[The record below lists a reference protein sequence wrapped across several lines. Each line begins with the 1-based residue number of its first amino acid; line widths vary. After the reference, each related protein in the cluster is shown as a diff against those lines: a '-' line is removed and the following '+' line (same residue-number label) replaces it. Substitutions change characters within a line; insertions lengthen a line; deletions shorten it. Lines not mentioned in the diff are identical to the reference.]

1 MTFPA
6 FFWWCFWTSRCTS
19 VKPSPGLSRIYSMP
33 SAATAAIETDDT
45 TLMRSVVQLLAN
57 GLAVLKSWSSLE
69 RVGMILSYVM
79 PLNTRRVFT
88 MSWTVGTLIVL
99 CCQIV
104 ALVTSPARPG
114 AQNVVLIGPTQV
126 VFPALAVNLLILW
139 LLIRVG
145 RKTDGGKFGRLGG
158 SARVATTGL
167 LGSFLTIFAITI
179 TVNLLIANITHF
191 SR

>member
-1 MTFPA
+1 MMTFPA

-126 VFPALAVNLLILW
+126 VFPALAV
-139 LLIRVG
+139 
-145 RKTDGGKFGRLGG
+145 
-158 SARVATTGL
+158 
-167 LGSFLTIFAITI
+167 
-179 TVNLLIANITHF
+179 
-191 SR
+191 